1 MKKIELYTFTYNDI
15 DLLPFFLHYYEPI
28 VDKMTFIDSGSND
41 GSLELLKNHN
51 VIQTGL
57 TWWDWD
63 KLHWARQN
71 IWKNSEY
78 DIVMFPDLDEFF
90 YHPKGLRKFLDLS
103 TFDIYQL
110 EGYQMVSRN
119 FPSKGTNI
127 LNINQG
133 VRLPLYD
140 KYTIFNPKADV
151 RFPNAHHIETTC
163 NNICRYKIK
172 LLHYKFL
179 GVDHMLKRASVV
191 KERVPKN
198 SYCQVIE
205 GNILEKFSGF
215 VKNKQEY
222 KEEIENLI
230 KEAKPII

>member
-1 MKKIELYTFTYNDI
+1 MKIELYTFTYNDSALI
-15 DLLPFFLHYYEPI
+15 PFFLRHYEPI
-28 VDKMTFIDSGSND
+28 VDRMTFIDSGSND
-41 GSLELLKNHN
+41 GSLSLLKDHR

-63 KLHWARQN
+63 KLHWTRQN
-71 IWKNSEY
+71 IWKGSEY
-78 DIVMFPDLDEFF
+78 DLVLFPDLDEFF
-90 YHPKGLRKFLDLS
+90 YRPELRKFLEQNS
-103 TFDIYQL
+103 FDIYQL

-119 FPSKGTNI
+119 FPTKGSNI
-127 LNINQG
+127 LNINCG

-151 RFPNAHHIETTC
+151 RFPNAHRVETTS
-163 NNICRYKIK
+163 NNICRYQIK

-179 GVDHMLKRASVV
+179 GVDHMLKRAQEVQ
-191 KERVPKN
+191 ERVPKN

-205 GNILEKFSGF
+205 GNILQKFSGF
-215 VKNKQEY
+215 VKNRQEY

>member
-1 MKKIELYTFTYNDI
+1 MKIELYTFTYNDSALI
-15 DLLPFFLHYYEPI
+15 PFFLRHYEPI
-28 VDKMTFIDSGSND
+28 VDRMTFIDSGSND
-41 GSLELLKNHN
+41 DSLDLLKNHR
-51 VIQTGL
+51 VIHTGL

-63 KLHWARQN
+63 KLHWTRQN
-71 IWKNSEY
+71 IWKGSDY
-78 DIVMFPDLDEFF
+78 DLVIFPDLDEFF
-90 YHPKGLRKFLDLS
+90 YRPELRKFLEQNH
-103 TFDIYQL
+103 FDIYQM

-119 FPSKGTNI
+119 FPANRSNI
-127 LNINQG
+127 LDINKG

-151 RFPNAHHIETTC
+151 RFPNAHHVETTS
-163 NNICRYKIK
+163 NNICRYQIK

-179 GVDHMLKRASVV
+179 GVDHMLKRAQEVQ
-191 KERVPKN
+191 ERVPKN

-205 GNILEKFSGF
+205 GNILQKFSGF
-215 VKNKQEY
+215 VKNRQEY